1 MKHIGWFIIIWAMLL
16 GFSLQLK
23 AQHISVSAPTHV
35 AAGENF
41 RVSFNVTTQD
51 VDDFRSGLHSTDVVE
66 VIAGPYTSSESSFQ
80 MVNGHTSSSS
90 SITYTYTLYAAK
102 SGVYNIPAA
111 HARVGGKQISSR
123 PAKVTVVGSAQGRG
137 NNSPKMHEDDNY
149 PPHMKV
155 AGSAISGRDLFIK
168 VSANKR
174 KVYEQEP
181 ILLTYKV
188 YTLVDLTQLE
198 GKMPELRGFHTQEI
212 PLPQQKSFHIE
223 RVNGKPYRTVTW
235 SQYVMYPQMTG
246 KMEIP
251 SITFKGIVVQQNRS
265 VDPFEAF
272 FNGGSGYVEVKRN
285 IVAPSIKIDVLPLP
299 HKPANFSG
307 GVGKF
312 NISAQLNKNELKAG
326 DPLSLRIVVGGIG
339 NLKLIKQPVVNFPKD
354 WDKYDPKVTDKT
366 KLTSNGLEG
375 NMIYDILAVP
385 RNQGHY
391 TIPPVEL
398 TYYDTS
404 LNQYKTIKTQSF
416 EIEVAK
422 GDGSRSSVVDY
433 SKDQPKDI
441 KDIKKGEA
449 ELHSV
454 DNFFFG
460 SVGYLMSLLIPF
472 AAFVALLVIFR
483 NRAIDNADLVKM
495 KGKKANKIA
504 TKRLRQANKLMLAGK
519 TNEFYDEVLRAL
531 WGYVGDKLN
540 MPAEKLSRENISEKL
555 QSHNVDDNTI
565 SKFLSAIDDCEM
577 MRFAPGDPEGNMNKT
592 FEGAMTAI
600 MEIENVMKKKSNKA
614 KVSGF
619 SFVLMIL
626 MLMPLSAN
634 AITKQN
640 ADDEYAKGNY
650 QQAIKDYQ
658 EILKAGVSSEIY
670 YNLGNAYYR
679 TDNITQALL
688 AYERALQLSPGD
700 NDIRFNLQYAR
711 SKTIDKITPE
721 TEMFFVTWYNSLVNF
736 TSVDRWANTAIVSI
750 VMALLLI
757 LVFLFAPQMWARK
770 SGFYG
775 SAVFLLLFA
784 FANLFAFQQK
794 HELETKQGAIVIA
807 PTVNVKKTPAAS
819 GTDVFVIH
827 EGTRVD
833 ITDRGMKQWR
843 GVKLAD
849 GREGWLKTSQI
860 EEI

>member
-1 MKHIGWFIIIWAMLL
+1 MKRSSILLICLFIACAC
-16 GFSLQLK
+16 FSQV
-23 AQHISVSAPTHV
+23 IRVSTPSRV
-35 AAGENF
+35 EAGENF
-41 RVSFNVTTQD
+41 RVSFKVTTQD

-149 PPHMKV
+149 PPHMKA

-198 GKMPELRGFHTQEI
+198 GKMPELTGFHTQEI

-483 NRAIDNADLVKM
+483 KRAIDNADLVKM

-592 FEGAMTAI
+592 FESAMTAI

-794 HELETKQGAIVIA
+794 HELETKQGAIVIT

>member
-1 MKHIGWFIIIWAMLL
+1 MKRSSILLICLFIACAC
-16 GFSLQLK
+16 FSQV
-23 AQHISVSAPTHV
+23 IRVSTPSRV
-35 AAGENF
+35 EAGENF
-41 RVSFNVTTQD
+41 RVSFKVTTQD

-149 PPHMKV
+149 QPHMKA

-168 VSANKR
+168 VSANKK

-198 GKMPELRGFHTQEI
+198 GKMPELTGFHTQEI

-483 NRAIDNADLVKM
+483 KRAIDNADLVKM

-592 FEGAMTAI
+592 FESAMTAI

-614 KVSGF
+614 KASGF

-658 EILKAGVSSEIY
+658 EILKTGVSSEIY

-807 PTVNVKKTPAAS
+807 PTVNVKKTPAVS

-843 GVKLAD
+843 GIKLAD

>member
-1 MKHIGWFIIIWAMLL
+1 MKRSSIFLICLFIACAC
-16 GFSLQLK
+16 FSQV
-23 AQHISVSAPTHV
+23 IRVSTPSRV
-35 AAGENF
+35 EAGENF
-41 RVSFNVTTQD
+41 RVSFKVTTQD

-149 PPHMKV
+149 QPHMKA

-168 VSANKR
+168 VSANKK

-198 GKMPELRGFHTQEI
+198 GKMPELTGFHTQEI

-366 KLTSNGLEG
+366 KLSSNGLEG

-483 NRAIDNADLVKM
+483 KRAIDNADLVKM

-592 FEGAMTAI
+592 FESAMTAI

-614 KVSGF
+614 KASGF

-807 PTVNVKKTPAAS
+807 PTVNVKKTPAVS

-843 GVKLAD
+843 GIKLAD

>member
-1 MKHIGWFIIIWAMLL
+1 MSMKRSSIFLICLFVACAC
-16 GFSLQLK
+16 FSQV
-23 AQHISVSAPTHV
+23 IRVSAPSRV
-35 AAGENF
+35 EAGENF
-41 RVSFNVTTQD
+41 RVSFKVTTQD

-111 HARVGGKQISSR
+111 HARVGGKQISSS

-149 PPHMKV
+149 QPHMRA

-168 VSANKR
+168 VSANKK

-198 GKMPELRGFHTQEI
+198 GKMPELTGFHTQEI

-299 HKPANFSG
+299 QKPANFSG

-339 NLKLIKQPVVNFPKD
+339 NLKLIKQPVVNFSKD

-391 TIPPVEL
+391 TIPPIEL

-483 NRAIDNADLVKM
+483 KRAIDNADLVKM

-519 TNEFYDEVLRAL
+519 SNEFYDEVLRAL

-592 FEGAMTAI
+592 FESAMTAI
-600 MEIENVMKKKSNKA
+600 MEIENVMNKKSNKA
-614 KVSGF
+614 KASGF

-658 EILKAGVSSEIY
+658 EILKTGVSSEIY

-721 TEMFFVTWYNSLVNF
+721 TEMFFVTWYHSLVNF

-775 SAVFLLLFA
+775 SAAFLLLFA

-794 HELETKQGAIVIA
+794 HELETKLGAIVIA

-843 GVKLAD
+843 GIKLAD

>member
-1 MKHIGWFIIIWAMLL
+1 MKRSSILLICLFIACAC
-16 GFSLQLK
+16 FSQV
-23 AQHISVSAPTHV
+23 IRVSTPSRV
-35 AAGENF
+35 EAGENF
-41 RVSFNVTTQD
+41 RVSFKVTTQD

-111 HARVGGKQISSR
+111 HARIGGKQISSR

-149 PPHMKV
+149 QPHMKA

-168 VSANKR
+168 VSANKK

-198 GKMPELRGFHTQEI
+198 GKMPELTGFHTQEI

-483 NRAIDNADLVKM
+483 KRAIDNADLVKM

-592 FEGAMTAI
+592 FESAMTAI

-614 KVSGF
+614 KASGF

-658 EILKAGVSSEIY
+658 EILKTGVSSEIY

-843 GVKLAD
+843 GIKLAD

>member
-1 MKHIGWFIIIWAMLL
+1 MKRSSIFLICLFIACAC
-16 GFSLQLK
+16 FSQV
-23 AQHISVSAPTHV
+23 IRVSTPSRV
-35 AAGENF
+35 EAGENF
-41 RVSFNVTTQD
+41 RVSFKVTTQD

-198 GKMPELRGFHTQEI
+198 GKMPELTGFHTQEI

-483 NRAIDNADLVKM
+483 KRAIDNADLVKM

-592 FEGAMTAI
+592 FESAMTAI

-721 TEMFFVTWYNSLVNF
+721 TEMFFVTWYHSLVNF

-843 GVKLAD
+843 GIKLAD

>member
-1 MKHIGWFIIIWAMLL
+1 MKRGSIFLIYLFVACVC
-16 GFSLQLK
+16 FSQV
-23 AQHISVSAPTHV
+23 IRVSAPSRV
-35 AAGENF
+35 EAGENF
-41 RVSFNVTTQD
+41 RVSFKVTTQD

-111 HARVGGKQISSR
+111 HARVGGKQISSS

-149 PPHMKV
+149 QPHMRA

-168 VSANKR
+168 VSANKK

-198 GKMPELRGFHTQEI
+198 GKMPELTGFHTQEI

-299 HKPANFSG
+299 QKPANFSG

-441 KDIKKGEA
+441 KDIKKGDA

-472 AAFVALLVIFR
+472 VAFVALLVIFR
-483 NRAIDNADLVKM
+483 KRAIDNADLVKM

-519 TNEFYDEVLRAL
+519 SNEFYDEVLRAL

-565 SKFLSAIDDCEM
+565 SKFVSAIDDCEM

-592 FEGAMTAI
+592 FESAMTAI
-600 MEIENVMKKKSNKA
+600 MEIENVMNKKSNKA
-614 KVSGF
+614 KAFGF

-658 EILKAGVSSEIY
+658 EILKTGVSSEIY

-721 TEMFFVTWYNSLVNF
+721 TEMFFVTWYHSLVNF

-775 SAVFLLLFA
+775 SAAFLLLFA

-843 GVKLAD
+843 GIKLAD

>member
-1 MKHIGWFIIIWAMLL
+1 MSMKRSSILLICLFIACAC
-16 GFSLQLK
+16 FSQV
-23 AQHISVSAPTHV
+23 IRVSTPSRV
-35 AAGENF
+35 EAGENF
-41 RVSFNVTTQD
+41 RVSFKVTTQD

-198 GKMPELRGFHTQEI
+198 GKMPELTGFHTQEI

-592 FEGAMTAI
+592 FESAMTAI

-658 EILKAGVSSEIY
+658 EILKAGEQSEIY

-721 TEMFFVTWYNSLVNF
+721 TEMFFVTWYHSLVNF

-843 GVKLAD
+843 GIKLAD

>member
-1 MKHIGWFIIIWAMLL
+1 MSMKRSSIFLICLFVACAC
-16 GFSLQLK
+16 FSQV
-23 AQHISVSAPTHV
+23 IRVSAPSRV
-35 AAGENF
+35 EAGENF
-41 RVSFNVTTQD
+41 RVSFKVTTQD

-111 HARVGGKQISSR
+111 HARVGGKQISSS

-149 PPHMKV
+149 QPHMRA

-168 VSANKR
+168 VSANKK

-198 GKMPELRGFHTQEI
+198 GKMPELTGFHTQEI

-299 HKPANFSG
+299 QKPANFSG

-391 TIPPVEL
+391 TIPPIEL

-441 KDIKKGEA
+441 KDIKKGDA

-472 AAFVALLVIFR
+472 VAFVALLVIFR
-483 NRAIDNADLVKM
+483 KRAIDNADLVKM

-519 TNEFYDEVLRAL
+519 SNEFYDEVLRAL

-565 SKFLSAIDDCEM
+565 SKFVSAIDDCEM

-592 FEGAMTAI
+592 FESAMTAI
-600 MEIENVMKKKSNKA
+600 MEIEKVMNKKSNKA
-614 KVSGF
+614 KAFGF

-658 EILKAGVSSEIY
+658 EILKTGVSSEIY

-721 TEMFFVTWYNSLVNF
+721 TEMFFVTWYHSLVNF
-736 TSVDRWANTAIVSI
+736 TSVDRWANTAIFSI

-775 SAVFLLLFA
+775 SAAFLLLFA

-843 GVKLAD
+843 GIKLAD

>member
-1 MKHIGWFIIIWAMLL
+1 MKRSSIFLICLFIACAC
-16 GFSLQLK
+16 FSQV
-23 AQHISVSAPTHV
+23 IRVSTPSRV
-35 AAGENF
+35 EAGENF
-41 RVSFNVTTQD
+41 RVSFKVTTQD

-149 PPHMKV
+149 QPHMKA

-168 VSANKR
+168 VNANKK

-198 GKMPELRGFHTQEI
+198 GKMPELTGFHTQEI

-483 NRAIDNADLVKM
+483 KRAIDNADLVKM

-592 FEGAMTAI
+592 FESAMTAI

-614 KVSGF
+614 KASGF

-640 ADDEYAKGNY
+640 ADVEYAKGNY

-658 EILKAGVSSEIY
+658 EILKTGVSSEIY

-736 TSVDRWANTAIVSI
+736 TRVDRWANTAIVSI

-843 GVKLAD
+843 GIKLAD

>member
-1 MKHIGWFIIIWAMLL
+1 MKRSSILLICLFIACAC
-16 GFSLQLK
+16 FSQV
-23 AQHISVSAPTHV
+23 IRVSTPSRV
-35 AAGENF
+35 EAGENF
-41 RVSFNVTTQD
+41 RVSFKVTTQD

-149 PPHMKV
+149 PPHMKA

-198 GKMPELRGFHTQEI
+198 GKMPELTGFHTQEI

-483 NRAIDNADLVKM
+483 KRAIDNADLVKM

-592 FEGAMTAI
+592 FESAMTAI

-736 TSVDRWANTAIVSI
+736 TSVDRWAKTAIVSI

-843 GVKLAD
+843 GIKLAD

>member
-1 MKHIGWFIIIWAMLL
+1 MKRSSIFLICLFIACAC
-16 GFSLQLK
+16 FSQV
-23 AQHISVSAPTHV
+23 IRVSTPSRV
-35 AAGENF
+35 EAGENF
-41 RVSFNVTTQD
+41 RVSFKVTTQD

-149 PPHMKV
+149 QPHMKA

-168 VSANKR
+168 VSANKK

-198 GKMPELRGFHTQEI
+198 GKMPELTGFHTQEI

-483 NRAIDNADLVKM
+483 KRAIDNADLVKM

-519 TNEFYDEVLRAL
+519 SNEFYDEVLRAL

-592 FEGAMTAI
+592 FESAMTAI
-600 MEIENVMKKKSNKA
+600 MEIENVMNKKSNKA
-614 KVSGF
+614 KASGF

-658 EILKAGVSSEIY
+658 EILKTGVSSEIY

-721 TEMFFVTWYNSLVNF
+721 TEMFFVTWYHSLVNF

-775 SAVFLLLFA
+775 SAAFLLLFA

-843 GVKLAD
+843 GIKLAD